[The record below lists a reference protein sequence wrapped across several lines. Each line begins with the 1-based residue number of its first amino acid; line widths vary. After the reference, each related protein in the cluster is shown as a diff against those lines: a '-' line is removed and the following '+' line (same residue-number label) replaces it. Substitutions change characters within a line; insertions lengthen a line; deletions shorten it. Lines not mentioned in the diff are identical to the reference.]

1 MRPSSIAWWNRDH
14 FNFPVDSGDHAPGI
28 NCSWTRD
35 GWGRRRGESRCQ
47 RLRSD
52 AAAARSAGNRME
64 VSTSSVPAATPDHP
78 ENVHTHTID
87 PRGEYFIRGFGN
99 FSLEF
104 RRHSPSSG
112 HDDAPK
118 NTGQNV
124 WKRKLEW
131 TVPPPPPP
139 LHGENRLGE
148 GGTCGRQYG
157 TVYAYGD
164 GGRGRE
170 TSRRETLTWFTL
182 ASVRSAGKF
191 ENSFV
196 QPFGPPYGR

>member
-1 MRPSSIAWWNRDH
+1 MFRSDFKDIYIYFRVSSEWSIVHASSRDH
-14 FNFPVDSGDHAPGI
+14 FNSRWSRGSRARI

-35 GWGRRRGESRCQ
+35 GRGWGESRCQ

-64 VSTSSVPAATPDHP
+64 VSTSSVPAATSDHP

-87 PRGEYFIRGFGN
+87 PRGIFHSGFGN

-112 HDDAPK
+112 HDAPK

-131 TVPPPPPP
+131 TTA
-139 LHGENRLGE
+139 LLC
-148 GGTCGRQYG
+148 T
-157 TVYAYGD
+157 
-164 GGRGRE
+164 
-170 TSRRETLTWFTL
+170 
-182 ASVRSAGKF
+182 GKT
-191 ENSFV
+191 
-196 QPFGPPYGR
+196 G

>member
-1 MRPSSIAWWNRDH
+1 MQFILFLQWFYYYSNYRIRIFRNPSLIQNVSQGFQKYISRVIRIVHRPRS
-14 FNFPVDSGDHAPGI
+14 FPLPVDSGDHAAGSI
-28 NCSWTRD
+28 VL
-35 GWGRRRGESRCQ
+35 GRVMGGGGESRCQ

-87 PRGEYFIRGFGN
+87 PRGIFHSGFGN

-112 HDDAPK
+112 HGAPK

-131 TVPPPPPP
+131 TAP
-139 LHGENRLGE
+139 LC
-148 GGTCGRQYG
+148 T
-157 TVYAYGD
+157 
-164 GGRGRE
+164 
-170 TSRRETLTWFTL
+170 
-182 ASVRSAGKF
+182 GKT
-191 ENSFV
+191 
-196 QPFGPPYGR
+196 G